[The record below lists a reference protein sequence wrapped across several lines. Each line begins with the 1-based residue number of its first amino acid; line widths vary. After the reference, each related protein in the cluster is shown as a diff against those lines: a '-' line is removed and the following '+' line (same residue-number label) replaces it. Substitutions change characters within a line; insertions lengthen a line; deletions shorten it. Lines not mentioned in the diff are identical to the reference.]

1 MSQRGGMRTRAKRSV
16 RALGRRAARSRTAL
30 RFAAAL
36 VALAVA
42 TAASAHHSFAVH
54 FVADK
59 IVTVKGT
66 VEEFTFHNP
75 HGLLMLTAKDD
86 KGVEQHWRIE
96 TNSPNILRRR
106 GWSEDSIKPGDQVT
120 IEGYPARDGS
130 PSMRVYRVTFPDG
143 RELVGQRPDPTVV
156 PGQD

>member
-1 MSQRGGMRTRAKRSV
+1 MTFVRTGNQSAVAREHGSSRVV
-16 RALGRRAARSRTAL
+16 RI
-30 RFAAAL
+30 AAAL
-36 VALAVA
+36 LALGAAGSA
-42 TAASAHHSFAVH
+42 TAHHSFAVH

-66 VEEFTFHNP
+66 VEEFSFRNP
-75 HGLLMLTAKDD
+75 HGLLMLTAKDAS
-86 KGVEQHWRIE
+86 GAEQHWRIE

-106 GWSEDSIKPGDQVT
+106 GWSDDSIKPGDQVT
-120 IEGYPARDGS
+120 VEGYPARDGS

-143 RELVGQRPDPTVV
+143 REVVGQRPDPTVV

>member
-1 MSQRGGMRTRAKRSV
+1 MRAHT
-16 RALGRRAARSRTAL
+16 RTAVA
-30 RFAAAL
+30 REPRSSRVVRIAAAL
-36 VALAVA
+36 LALG
-42 TAASAHHSFAVH
+42 AAGSAAAHHSFAVH

-66 VEEFTFHNP
+66 VEEFSFRNP
-75 HGLLMLTAKDD
+75 HGLLALTAKDD

-120 IEGYPARDGS
+120 VEGYPARDGS

>member
-1 MSQRGGMRTRAKRSV
+1 MLV
-16 RALGRRAARSRTAL
+16 RASSERTAARERGSSRL
-30 RFAAAL
+30 VRILAAL
-36 VALAVA
+36 LAFG
-42 TAASAHHSFAVH
+42 AAGSAAAHHSFAVH

-66 VEEFTFHNP
+66 VEEFSFRNP
-75 HGLLMLTAKDD
+75 HGLLTLTAKDAS
-86 KGVEQHWRIE
+86 GVEQHWRIE

>member
-1 MSQRGGMRTRAKRSV
+1 MSTHDDGVGLTA
-16 RALGRRAARSRTAL
+16 AHGRRALLAIRS
-30 RFAAAL
+30 AAL
-36 VALAVA
+36 LFALGVAANVA
-42 TAASAHHSFAVH
+42 AHHSFAVH

-59 IVTVKGT
+59 MVTVKGIVT
-66 VEEFTFHNP
+66 EFSFRNP
-75 HGLLMLTAKDD
+75 HGLISVDAKGED
-86 KGVEQHWRIE
+86 GAEQHWRIE

-130 PSMRVYRVTFPDG
+130 TSMRVYRVTFADG
-143 RELVGQRPDPTVV
+143 HELIGQRPDPAVA